1 MNEHIIQLL
10 QNEDDNNRLLGV
22 YLAVGDGWSVEDIFK
37 WLYMRFDGD
46 YYKEW
51 TIINYELQYVH
62 TAGYEIWNLYD
73 PSDNPLCSRTC
84 FDTKEEYQAKFI
96 ELLLN

>member
-10 QNEDDNNRLLGV
+10 KHEDDNNRLLGI
-22 YLAVGDGWSVEDIFK
+22 YLAVGDGWSVDDIFK
-37 WLYMRFDGD
+37 WLYMRFNGE

-51 TIINYELQYVH
+51 TIVNYELQYVYMS
-62 TAGYEIWNLYD
+62 GYEIWDLYD
-73 PSDNPLCSRTC
+73 ASRKPLYSRNY
-84 FDTKEEYQAKFI
+84 FQNDKEYQAKFI